1 MNILF
6 VLPEYYPHSGGGI
19 STYYQHYIKA
29 IRPHCQHV
37 KVIVGSGYVQG
48 TDKFEHEGVEI
59 AYLDP
64 VLYHEYLARFD
75 KLTFLPEY
83 RNNIA
88 AAWAMWQQ
96 ANQGDGFDVI
106 ECTDFGLGYVPWL
119 IHHNKPVITRLHGSA
134 GQIAL
139 HENSSDTGPGIDA
152 NMHTELTLLPLSDS
166 IITHSRANQQF
177 WSGMLKGT
185 DIQYLP
191 PVYCPV
197 MASPL
202 SLSERDNYGLITARI
217 QKWKGPGELCKA
229 VGELKTPVPLKWYG
243 RDVAYDKVLTTNEYL
258 QLSYPNIWC
267 KLIEVNKPVNHQ
279 EVLAMQQRAKFGVVP
294 SVWDMFNFTC
304 VELMAAGTPVI
315 CADGAGA
322 AELIEHGY
330 NGYTY
335 AANDTHAL
343 AECITIMNSLTESEY
358 NSMATAA
365 QKTIEEKLNSPELI
379 EAYMNEYA
387 LVLENFISSRANI
400 FLEKIYSPGNE
411 SQTLEEV
418 LNKQPLK
425 KLVQYLLK
433 RIKGKYLQ

>member
-29 IRPHCQHV
+29 IRPHCQRI
-37 KVIVGSGYVQG
+37 KVMVGSGYVQG
-48 TDKFEHEGVEI
+48 TDKFEHEGIEI
-59 AYLDP
+59 EYLNP
-64 VLYHEYLARFD
+64 ALYQEHLARFD
-75 KLTFLPEY
+75 KFTLLPEY

-96 ANQGDGFDVI
+96 ANQGKGFDVI

-119 IHHNKPVITRLHGSA
+119 IQHDKPVITRLHGSA

-139 HENSSDTGPGIDA
+139 HENNSDTVPGINA
-152 NMHTELTLLPLSDS
+152 NIHTELALLPLSDK

-177 WSGMLKGT
+177 WSAVLNDT
-185 DIQYLP
+185 DIKYLP

-197 MASPL
+197 MPPPL
-202 SLSERDNYGLITARI
+202 SLSERDNYGLVTARI
-217 QKWKGPGELCKA
+217 QKWKGPEELCKA

-258 QLSYPNIWC
+258 QLSYPDIWC
-267 KLIEVNKPVNHQ
+267 KLIEVKKPVNHHD
-279 EVLAMQQRAKFGVVP
+279 VLAMQRKAKFGIVP

-304 VELMAAGTPVI
+304 AELMAAGTPVI

-322 AELIEHGY
+322 AELIENGH

-335 AANDTHAL
+335 NTNDTHAL
-343 AECITIMNSLTESEY
+343 AECIIKMNSLTESEF
-358 NSMATAA
+358 NKMAAAA
-365 QKTIEEKLNSPELI
+365 QQTIEEKLNNAELI

-387 LVLENFISSRANI
+387 LILENFTPSNTNV
-400 FLEKIYSPGNE
+400 FLRYIYSPGNE

-433 RIKGKYLQ
+433 RIKGKYRQ